1 MSVTVPLPLLL
12 YRPRG
17 AGRPRV
23 QAVAGKSSSE
33 HPAPWQSNRSTSTTH
48 RRSHQAYATAVCPQW
63 RVIEADASPAL
74 CVEGNQ
80 NWLDLAVGNL
90 VSNGLRYG
98 TGTSPC
104 PPSSTEPI
112 GARGQR
118 RWRRLPEDYRD
129 TAFDRLSHVETS
141 RTSGGIGLGLALV
154 KAVAEAHDGT
164 GTVQGFQVTL
174 DLATPVTERSV
185 ATVAT
190 P

>member
-1 MSVTVPLPLLL
+1 M
-12 YRPRG
+12 
-17 AGRPRV
+17 
-23 QAVAGKSSSE
+23 
-33 HPAPWQSNRSTSTTH
+33 
-48 RRSHQAYATAVCPQW
+48 
-63 RVIEADASPAL
+63 
-74 CVEGNQ
+74 
-80 NWLDLAVGNL
+80 GNL

-112 GARGQR
+112 GGRGQR
-118 RWRRLPEDYRD
+118 RWRWLPRGLQGQGL
-129 TAFDRLSHVETS
+129 DRFSHVETS
-141 RTSGGIGLGLALV
+141 RTSGGTGLGLALV